1 MEYYIVGITETTVLA
16 VQQIRAEQTERLC
29 SGDSKILLIDMLKS
43 ELQGKL
49 QVEISKSGKFIFG
62 SMAWFLLVMPVH
74 DWLCTM

>member
-49 QVEISKSGKFIFG
+49 QVEISK
-62 SMAWFLLVMPVH
+62 
-74 DWLCTM
+74 